1 MTDDFGAGPKDA
13 KPQSVQSE
21 PHNMNLNATGGAEAG
36 APGDVSHGHGH
47 GHAQG
52 PLWKLAIGAIGIV
65 FGDIGTSPIYA
76 FRETFAGHHELKVDQ
91 LHIFGVLSLIF
102 WSMMIIVTLKYV
114 TIVMRADNK
123 GEGGSLALLALINRT
138 LSGKKRW
145 TSGIILMGVFATA
158 LFYGD
163 SMITPAVSV
172 LSAVEGLTT
181 VNAGLQPFVVPI
193 AVGILLGLFA
203 IQARGT
209 AKVGLMFGP
218 IMMIYFA
225 SIAVLGVMN
234 IVNYPSVILAM
245 INPLH
250 AATFFATDFVRAFV
264 AMGSVVLAVTGA
276 EALYA
281 DMGHFGRKPIRVS
294 WLYFV
299 LPALLLNYMGQG
311 AMLLSSDS
319 ATAMAQVKDPFF
331 YLAPDM
337 LRLPLVLLATAA
349 AIIASQAVISGAF
362 SVTQQAI
369 QLGFIPRLRITHT
382 SEAAAG
388 QIYIPAINWALMTM
402 VILLVLTFQSSSN
415 LAAAYG
421 IAVTGAM
428 LIDTILISVVLRQM
442 WNWNRWVV
450 IGLLIVF
457 FTVDMS
463 YLSANLLKIPAG
475 GWFPLLVGAIAFTFL
490 TTWAKG
496 RKLMI
501 DRMNEASL
509 PMEIFIKSAAS
520 SAARVPGTAVFMT
533 SSASGVP
540 HALLHNLKHNKVLHE
555 RVILLTVRIEDIPYV
570 PDEKRLETRD
580 YGSGFF
586 RVVLRYGFM
595 EEIDVPSALAQLKGI
610 GPQCKMMDT
619 SFFLARQTLIASSR
633 PGMAIWREK
642 LFAWMLRNA
651 ESAMEFFKLP
661 TNRVVELGSQVE
673 I

>member
-1 MTDDFGAGPKDA
+1 
-13 KPQSVQSE
+13 
-21 PHNMNLNATGGAEAG
+21 MNITATGGAVTEA
-36 APGDVSHGHGH
+36 PQDTSHGH
-47 GHAQG
+47 ARG
-52 PLWKLAIGAIGIV
+52 PLYKLVIGAIGIV
-65 FGDIGTSPIYA
+65 YGDIGTSPIYA
-76 FRETFAGHHELKVDQ
+76 FRETFAGRHTLIPDK

-114 TIVMRADNK
+114 TIIMRADNK

-138 LSGKKRW
+138 LGGKKKW
-145 TSGIILMGVFATA
+145 TSGIIMLGVFATA

-163 SMITPAVSV
+163 SMITPAISV

-193 AVGILLGLFA
+193 AIGILVGLFA
-203 IQARGT
+203 IQSRGT
-209 AKVGLMFGP
+209 ARVGLMFGP
-218 IMMIYFA
+218 VMIFYFITL
-225 SIAVLGVMN
+225 SVLGVSHIM
-234 IVNYPSVILAM
+234 NYPAVASAM
-245 INPLH
+245 FNPMNAVH
-250 AATFFATDFVRAFV
+250 FFTTDFKRAFV

-281 DMGHFGRKPIRVS
+281 DMGHFGRKPIRIS
-294 WLYFV
+294 WIYFV

-311 AMLLSSDS
+311 AMILSADP
-319 ATAMAQVKDPFF
+319 ATALAKVKDPFF
-331 YLAPDM
+331 YLAPDQ

-349 AIIASQAVISGAF
+349 TIIASQAVISGAF

-369 QLGFIPRLRITHT
+369 QLGFVPRLRITHT

-388 QIYIPAINWALMTM
+388 QIYIPIINWALMTM
-402 VILLVLTFQSSSN
+402 VIILVLTFRSSSN

-421 IAVTGAM
+421 IAVVGAM
-428 LIDTILISVVLRQM
+428 TIDSVLISVVLRQM
-442 WNWNRWVV
+442 WKWNRVV
-450 IGLLIVF
+450 VAGLLLLF
-457 FTVDMS
+457 FSVDFT
-463 YLSANLLKIPAG
+463 YLLANLLKIPAG

-496 RKLMI
+496 RQLMI
-501 DRMNEASL
+501 NRMNEASL
-509 PMEIFIKSAAS
+509 PMEIFIKSAAP

-533 SSASGVP
+533 SSSSGVP

-555 RVILLTVRIEDIPYV
+555 RVILLTVRIEDVPYV
-570 PDEKRLETRD
+570 AEEKRLETKD
-580 YGSGFF
+580 YGSGFY

-595 EEIDVPSALAQLKGI
+595 EEVDVPAALSQLKDI
-610 GPQCKMMDT
+610 GSPCRMMDT
-619 SFFLARQTLIASSR
+619 SFFLARQTLLASSR

-651 ESAMEFFKLP
+651 VSAMEFFKLP
-661 TNRVVELGSQVE
+661 TNRVVELGSQLE

>member
-1 MTDDFGAGPKDA
+1 
-13 KPQSVQSE
+13 
-21 PHNMNLNATGGAEAG
+21 MNITATGGAVTEAPQDP
-36 APGDVSHGHGH
+36 AL

-52 PLWKLAIGAIGIV
+52 PLYKLVIGAIGIV
-65 FGDIGTSPIYA
+65 YGDIGTSPIYA
-76 FRETFAGHHELKVDQ
+76 FRETFAGHHTLIPDR
-91 LHIFGVLSLIF
+91 LHIYGVLSLIF

-114 TIVMRADNK
+114 TIIMRADNK

-138 LSGKKRW
+138 LSGKKKW
-145 TSGIILMGVFATA
+145 TGGIILMGVFATA

-163 SMITPAVSV
+163 SMITPAITV

-181 VNAGLQPFVVPI
+181 VNAGLAPFVIPI
-193 AVGILLGLFA
+193 SIGILVGLFA
-203 IQARGT
+203 IQSRGT
-209 AKVGLMFGP
+209 ARVGLMFGP
-218 IMMIYFA
+218 VMLFYFGVL
-225 SIAVLGVMN
+225 AVLGVMH
-234 IVNYPSVILAM
+234 IMDYPAVLAAMVNPVHIFR
-245 INPLH
+245 
-250 AATFFATDFVRAFV
+250 FFATDFMRAFV

-281 DMGHFGRKPIRVS
+281 DMGHFGRRPIRIS
-294 WLYFV
+294 WIYFV
-299 LPALLLNYMGQG
+299 LPALLLNYLGQG
-311 AMLLSSDS
+311 AMILASTP
-319 ATAMAQVKDPFF
+319 ATALAKVKDPFF

-349 AIIASQAVISGAF
+349 SIIASQAVISGAF

-369 QLGFIPRLRITHT
+369 QLGFVPRLRITHT

-388 QIYIPAINWALMTM
+388 QIYIPIINWALMVM
-402 VILLVLTFQSSSN
+402 VILLVLTFGSSSN
-415 LAAAYG
+415 LAGAYG
-421 IAVTGAM
+421 IAVVGAM
-428 LIDTILISVVLRQM
+428 LIDSVLISVVLRQM
-442 WNWNRWVV
+442 WNWNRFAVAA
-450 IGLLIVF
+450 LLALF
-457 FTVDMS
+457 FTVDFS

-496 RKLMI
+496 RQLMI
-501 DRMNEASL
+501 SRMNEASL
-509 PMEIFIKSAAS
+509 PMEIFIKSAAP

-533 SSASGVP
+533 SSSSGVP

-555 RVILLTVRIEDIPYV
+555 RVILLTVRIEDVPYV
-570 PDEKRLETRD
+570 VLEKRLEIRD

-595 EEIDVPSALAQLKGI
+595 EEIDVPAALAQLKGI
-610 GPQCKMMDT
+610 GDQCKMMDT
-619 SFFLARQTLIASSR
+619 SFFLARQTLLASAR
-633 PGMAIWREK
+633 PGMAIWRER

-651 ESAMEFFKLP
+651 VSAMDFFKLP

>member
-1 MTDDFGAGPKDA
+1 MSIT
-13 KPQSVQSE
+13 
-21 PHNMNLNATGGAEAG
+21 ATGGADAEPPQDA
-36 APGDVSHGHGH
+36 SQ

-52 PLWKLAIGAIGIV
+52 PLYKLAIGAIGIV

-76 FRETFAGHHELKVDQ
+76 FRETFAGHHTLIPDR
-91 LHIFGVLSLIF
+91 LHIYGVLSLIF

-114 TIVMRADNK
+114 TIIMRADNK

-138 LSGKKRW
+138 LGSKKKW

-163 SMITPAVSV
+163 SMITPAISV

-181 VNAGLQPFVVPI
+181 VNAGLEPFVIPI
-193 AVGILLGLFA
+193 AITILIGLFA

-209 AKVGLMFGP
+209 ARVGLLFGP
-218 IMMIYFA
+218 VMIFYFLVI
-225 SIAVLGVMN
+225 SVLGITH
-234 IVNYPSVILAM
+234 IVNHPAVIVAM
-245 INPLH
+245 INPLNAYH
-250 AATFFATDFVRAFV
+250 FFAADFMRAFI

-281 DMGHFGRKPIRVS
+281 DMGHFGRKPIRFS

-311 AMLLSSDS
+311 AMILSADPVD
-319 ATAMAQVKDPFF
+319 ALAKVKDPFF

-337 LRLPLVLLATAA
+337 FRLPLVLLATCAT
-349 AIIASQAVISGAF
+349 IIASQAVISGAF

-382 SEAAAG
+382 SESAAG
-388 QIYIPAINWALMTM
+388 QIYIPTINWALMTM
-402 VILLVLTFQSSSN
+402 VILLVLTFRNSSN

-428 LIDTILISVVLRQM
+428 LIDSVLISVVLRYM
-442 WNWNRWVV
+442 WTWNRFAVA
-450 IGLLIVF
+450 GLLALF
-457 FTVDMS
+457 FTVDFT
-463 YLSANLLKIPAG
+463 YLTANLLKIPDG
-475 GWFPLLVGAIAFTFL
+475 GWFPLLVGAIAFTLL

-496 RKLMI
+496 RQLMI
-501 DRMNEASL
+501 TRMNEASL
-509 PMEIFIKSAAS
+509 PMEIFIKSAVP

-555 RVILLTVRIEDIPYV
+555 RVILLTVRIEDVPYV
-570 PDEKRLETRD
+570 SEEKRLETKD
-580 YGSGFF
+580 YGAGFY
-586 RVVLRYGFM
+586 RVILRYGFM
-595 EEIDVPSALAQLKGI
+595 EEVNVPAALAQLKDI

-619 SFFLARQTLIASSR
+619 SFFLARQTLLASSR